1 MNNCTRLLTNI
12 RAQEG
17 THGLGGLIDKI
28 RHFLPMT
35 TLVGLLVAGAF
46 TLVGQAHAQSPGV
59 NRADLVKQLVER
71 HSETP
76 VARGLGS
83 NGGMFEVFSSKD
95 GETWTIIMTTPDGK
109 SYLLG
114 AGEFWA
120 TFPHKDK
127 GSKI

>member
-1 MNNCTRLLTNI
+1 MKNCTRLATIKN

-17 THGLGGLIDKI
+17 KNGLIDTLRRI
-28 RHFLPMT
+28 LPLT
-35 TLVGLLVAGAF
+35 ALVGLLLAGAF
-46 TLVGQAHAQSPGV
+46 SMAGQASAQSIGV

-120 TFPHKDK
+120 TFPPKDG